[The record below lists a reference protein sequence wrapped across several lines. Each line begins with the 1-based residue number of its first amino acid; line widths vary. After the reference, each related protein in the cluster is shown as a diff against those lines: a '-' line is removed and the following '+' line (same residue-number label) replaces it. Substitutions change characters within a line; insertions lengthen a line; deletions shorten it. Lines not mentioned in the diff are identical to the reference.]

1 MAEELPLL
9 SRGTKMKY
17 QTLRRVLVG
26 LLGLSVLLLAG
37 LGVAQRTVLLASS
50 APPESTKA
58 ESTCPFSRDLAR
70 DTKAVKPVHKEPA
83 HKQQKEP
90 WGELLRGIIL

>member
-1 MAEELPLL
+1 MAEQLPLL

-17 QTLRRVLVG
+17 QTLRRVLIG

-37 LGVAQRTVLLASS
+37 LGIAQRTVLLASS
-50 APPESTKA
+50 APTERA
-58 ESTCPFSRDLAR
+58 ESTCPLSRPLSADP
-70 DTKAVKPVHKEPA
+70 KAKPA
-83 HKQQKEP
+83 NKQRKEP